1 MQLSEDWG
9 ANLFRIA
16 MYTDENGGYC
26 TDGDKEK
33 LKALVTDGVEY
44 AKQADMYVIV
54 DWHILSDGNP
64 LTHVEAAEAFFSQIS

>member
-1 MQLSEDWG
+1 MTQLSKDWG

-33 LKALVTDGVEY
+33 LKTLVTDGVEY

-54 DWHILSDGNP
+54 DWHILHDSNP
-64 LTHVEAAEAFFSQIS
+64 LTHKAEALQFLKK